1 MSLGLAR
8 SRGRGNSIS
17 LDKFI
22 ECRKNL
28 SKPSPR
34 LWPDDPR
41 PQTTHLDETGEP
53 IVEIHHPL
61 LQKLES
67 LRSLNEFDQ
76 VYAQVVVSGLLQ
88 HSLVSGRVIKKLCTC
103 FHSVSRA
110 ASVFDSIHEPD
121 AFLGNT
127 ILRCLLTSRQPLGAL
142 RFYYEKMVARCVLQN
157 HYTFP
162 LMAKVCA
169 EIGFVKDG
177 EKIHALVSKKGFDLD
192 LFVRNSLIHMY
203 SVFGRIQDAHKVFNG
218 GYILDLVSWNL
229 MIDGYVKNGEVDI
242 ARKLFDVM
250 PERDVFTWNSVLC
263 GYARVKDME
272 EARYFFEAMPAPD
285 AVSWNCMIDGYAAAG
300 DVVMARVFFDRM
312 PRRNVVCWNTILALY
327 VRNKNYTECL
337 RLYEEMVDKGDGFK
351 PNKASITSVLTACG
365 KLGRVDIGK
374 RIHLYV
380 TSNGIKPDMLLSTA
394 LLTMYAKCGVMD
406 MAREVFDG
414 MRERSIV
421 SWNSMIM
428 GYGMNGDGEKAVEMV
443 LDLEKHGN
451 VEPNGATL
459 VCVLSACV
467 SAGMVLEGWWV
478 YDRLTRIYNVEP
490 KVEHHGCLV
499 NLLALAGLTKD
510 SEELK
515 GKESQSVIWTISNL
529 DIGESLAKRLMR
541 LQPSEVGPYVL
552 LSYVYAN
559 DGKWE
564 EVEKV
569 RRMMD
574 DAKLC
579 RIRKES
585 SNSSCITKIL
595 YSMLCEIGLELKI
608 LTQPI
613 AI

>member
-1 MSLGLAR
+1 MSLGLSR

-34 LWPDDPR
+34 LWPHDPR
-41 PQTTHLDETGEP
+41 PQTTHLEETGEP

-67 LRSLNEFDQ
+67 LRSLNDFDQ
-76 VYAQVVVSGLLQ
+76 VYAQIVVSGLLQ

-103 FHSVSRA
+103 FNSVPRA
-110 ASVFDSIHEPD
+110 ASVFDSVDEPD

-127 ILRCLLTSRQPLGAL
+127 ILRCLLNSIQPLGAL

-162 LMAKVCA
+162 LIAKVCA

-177 EKIHALVSKKGFDLD
+177 EKIHALVSKQGFDLD

-203 SVFGRIQDAHKVFNG
+203 SVFGRIRDAHKVFDG
-218 GYILDLVSWNL
+218 GYMLDLVSWNL
-229 MIDGYVKNGEVDI
+229 MVDGYVKKGRVDI
-242 ARKLFDVM
+242 ARKLFDEM
-250 PERDVFTWNSVLC
+250 PERDVFTWNSMLC
-263 GYARVKDME
+263 GYAKVKDME
-272 EARYFFEAMPAPD
+272 EALYLFEAMPAPD

-312 PRRNVVCWNTILALY
+312 PRRNVVSWNTILALY

-365 KLGRVDIGK
+365 KLGRIDIGK

-380 TSNGIKPDMLLSTA
+380 TSNSIKSDMLLSTA

-428 GYGMNGDGEKAVEMV
+428 GYGMSGDGEKAAEMV
-443 LDLEKHGN
+443 LDLEKYGN
-451 VEPNGATL
+451 IEPNGATL

-467 SAGMVLEGWWV
+467 NAGMVLEGWWV

-515 GKESQSVIWTISNL
+515 GKETQSVIWTISHL
-529 DIGESLAKRLMR
+529 DIGEILAKRLMR
-541 LQPSEVGPYVL
+541 LKPSEVGPYVL
-552 LSYVYAN
+552 LSYVYAI

-564 EVEKV
+564 GVEKV

-579 RIRKES
+579 RIV
-585 SNSSCITKIL
+585 SNSSCITSIL
-595 YSMLCEIGLELKI
+595 YSMLCEIGFELKI
-608 LTQPI
+608 STQTV
-613 AI
+613 AN